1 MRMNDQSHRPQLAV
15 AATIA
20 QDLRSVVSKLKRRLR
35 EQADVGDMT
44 PAQVS
49 VLLRLEKDGPM
60 TTSSLARAEGMRPQS
75 MGAIIA
81 ALDAAGLVRGAA
93 DPNDGR
99 QTILSITEACRR
111 WIEEGRAARQDWLS
125 RAIETRL
132 SSEEQDHLLCAVKL
146 LQRLAD
152 D

>member
-1 MRMNDQSHRPQLAV
+1 MRMNDQSDRPQLAV

-35 EQADVGDMT
+35 DQADVGDLT
-44 PAQVS
+44 PAQAS

-81 ALDAAGLVRGAA
+81 ALDAAGLVRGTA

-125 RAIETRL
+125 RVIETRL
-132 SSEEQDHLLCAVKL
+132 SSEEQDHLLSAVKL

>member
-1 MRMNDQSHRPQLAV
+1 
-15 AATIA
+15 
-20 QDLRSVVSKLKRRLR
+20 
-35 EQADVGDMT
+35 
-44 PAQVS
+44 
-49 VLLRLEKDGPM
+49 M

-75 MGAIIA
+75 MGAVIA

-99 QTILSITEACRR
+99 QTILSTTEACRR
-111 WIEEGRAARQDWLS
+111 GIEEGRAARQDWLS
-125 RAIETRL
+125 RTIEARL
-132 SSEEQDHLLCAVKL
+132 SSEEQDHLLSAVKL

>member
-1 MRMNDQSHRPQLAV
+1 MNAPSDRPQPTI

-35 EQADVGDMT
+35 DQADVGDLT
-44 PAQVS
+44 TSQIS
-49 VLLRLEKDGPM
+49 VLVRLEKDGPM
-60 TTSSLARAEGMRPQS
+60 TTSSLARVEGMRPQS
-75 MGAIIA
+75 MGTVIA
-81 ALDAAGLVRGAA
+81 TLETAGLVMGVA

-99 QTILSITEACRR
+99 QTILSITEACRKR
-111 WIEEGRAARQDWLS
+111 IEEGRAVRQDWLS
-125 RAIETRL
+125 RTIEARL
-132 SSEEQDHLLCAVKL
+132 SGEEQDDLLSAIKL

>member
-1 MRMNDQSHRPQLAV
+1 MSDQSDRPHHTI

-20 QDLRSVVSKLKRRLR
+20 RDLRSVVSKLKRRLR
-35 EQADVGDMT
+35 DQADVGDLT
-44 PAQVS
+44 TTQIS
-49 VLLRLEKDGPM
+49 VLVRLEKDGPM

-75 MGAIIA
+75 MGTVIA
-81 ALDAAGLVRGAA
+81 ALEAAGLIGGSA

-99 QTILSITEACRR
+99 QTILSITEACRKQ
-111 WIEEGRAARQDWLS
+111 IEEGRAARQDWLS
-125 RAIETRL
+125 RTIEARL
-132 SSEEQDHLLCAVKL
+132 SGEEQDHLLSAIKM

>member
-1 MRMNDQSHRPQLAV
+1 MNDQSDRPQPAI
-15 AATIA
+15 AAAIA

-35 EQADVGDMT
+35 DQADVGDLT
-44 PAQVS
+44 PTQAS
-49 VLLRLEKDGPM
+49 VLVRLEKDGPM

-75 MGAIIA
+75 MGTVIA
-81 ALDAAGLVRGAA
+81 ALEAAGLVRGAA

-99 QTILSITEACRR
+99 QTIQSITEACRQ

-125 RAIETRL
+125 RTIEARL
-132 SSEEQDHLLCAVKL
+132 SSEEQDHLLSAVKL